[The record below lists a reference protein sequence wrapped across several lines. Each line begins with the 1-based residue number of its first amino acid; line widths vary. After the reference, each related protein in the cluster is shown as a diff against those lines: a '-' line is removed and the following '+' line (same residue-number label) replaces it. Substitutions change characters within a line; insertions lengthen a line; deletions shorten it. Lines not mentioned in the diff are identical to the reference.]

1 MKLKE
6 AVKNMY
12 EHRCHKEPT
21 SMIGWNAEYDDLSSK
36 EIKEC
41 LKMKEVLKKRDE
53 LVEALM
59 KFGVDEH
66 IDDLRDYLKD
76 VDDLDTVKGAIED
89 RASDLLDCA
98 RELESSLTYSVF
110 DDDFEPFDA
119 VENMVN
125 EREKELYDMLN
136 DYEVLLLGND

>member
-1 MKLKE
+1 
-6 AVKNMY
+6 
-12 EHRCHKEPT
+12 
-21 SMIGWNAEYDDLSSK
+21 MIGWNGEYDGMSNKDIL
-36 EIKEC
+36 EC
-41 LKMKEVLKKRDE
+41 LKMEEVLKKRDE

-76 VDDLDTVKGAIED
+76 VDDLDTVKGAIEE
-89 RASDLLDCA
+89 RAQDLLDCA

-110 DDDFEPFDA
+110 DDEFEPFDV

-125 EREKELYDMLN
+125 DREKELYDMLD

>member
-1 MKLKE
+1 
-6 AVKNMY
+6 
-12 EHRCHKEPT
+12 
-21 SMIGWNAEYDDLSSK
+21 MIGWNNEYDGMSNKDIL
-36 EIKEC
+36 EC
-41 LKMKEVLKKRDE
+41 LKMEEVLKKRDE

-59 KFGVDEH
+59 KFGVEEH

-98 RELESSLTYSVF
+98 RELETSLTYSVF
-110 DDDFEPFDA
+110 DDDFEPFDV

-125 EREKELYDMLN
+125 DREKELYDMLN

>member
-1 MKLKE
+1 
-6 AVKNMY
+6 
-12 EHRCHKEPT
+12 
-21 SMIGWNAEYDDLSSK
+21 MIGWNTEYDDLSAK

-41 LKMKEVLKKRDE
+41 LRMDEIESKREE

-110 DDDFEPFDA
+110 DDDFEPFDV
-119 VENMVN
+119 VENMVHDK
-125 EREKELYDMLN
+125 EKELYDMLN

>member
-1 MKLKE
+1 
-6 AVKNMY
+6 
-12 EHRCHKEPT
+12 
-21 SMIGWNAEYDDLSSK
+21 MIGWNAEYNGMSNKDIL
-36 EIKEC
+36 EC
-41 LKMKEVLKKRDE
+41 LKMEEVLKKRDE

-76 VDDLDTVKGAIED
+76 VDDLDHVKGAIEE
-89 RASDLLDCA
+89 RAQDLLDCA

-110 DDDFEPFDA
+110 DDEFEPFDA
-119 VENMVN
+119 VENMVHD
-125 EREKELYDMLN
+125 REKELYDMLN

>member
-1 MKLKE
+1 
-6 AVKNMY
+6 
-12 EHRCHKEPT
+12 
-21 SMIGWNAEYDDLSSK
+21 MIGWNGEYDDLSAK
-36 EIKEC
+36 EVKEC
-41 LKMKEVLKKRDE
+41 LKMEEVLKKRDE

-76 VDDLDTVKGAIED
+76 VDDLEHGKGAIED

-125 EREKELYDMLN
+125 DREKELYDMLD
-136 DYEVLLLGND
+136 DYEALLLGNE

>member
-1 MKLKE
+1 
-6 AVKNMY
+6 
-12 EHRCHKEPT
+12 
-21 SMIGWNAEYDDLSSK
+21 MIGWNDEYDDMSSK
-36 EIKEC
+36 DIKEC
-41 LKMKEVLKKRDE
+41 LRMDEIKSKRDE

-110 DDDFEPFDA
+110 DDEFEPFDV
-119 VENMVN
+119 VENMVHDK
-125 EREKELYDMLN
+125 EKELYDMLN
-136 DYEVLLLGND
+136 DYEVLLLGNE

>member
-1 MKLKE
+1 
-6 AVKNMY
+6 
-12 EHRCHKEPT
+12 
-21 SMIGWNAEYDDLSSK
+21 MIGWNAEYDGMSNKDIL
-36 EIKEC
+36 EC
-41 LKMKEVLKKRDE
+41 LKMEEVLKKRDE

-76 VDDLDTVKGAIED
+76 VDDLDHVKGAIEE
-89 RASDLLDCA
+89 RASDLIDCA

-110 DDDFEPFDA
+110 DDEFEPFDV

-125 EREKELYDMLN
+125 DREKELYDMLN
-136 DYEVLLLGND
+136 DYEVLLLGNE

>member
-1 MKLKE
+1 
-6 AVKNMY
+6 
-12 EHRCHKEPT
+12 
-21 SMIGWNAEYDDLSSK
+21 MIGWNGEYDDLSTK
-36 EIKEC
+36 EVKEC
-41 LKMKEVLKKRDE
+41 LKMEEVLKKRDE

-76 VDDLDTVKGAIED
+76 VDDLDTIKGAIED
-89 RASDLLDCA
+89 RAQDLLECA
-98 RELESSLTYSVF
+98 RELEHSLTYSVF

-125 EREKELYDMLN
+125 DKEKELYDMLDN
-136 DYEVLLLGND
+136 YEVLLLGND

>member
-1 MKLKE
+1 
-6 AVKNMY
+6 
-12 EHRCHKEPT
+12 
-21 SMIGWNAEYDDLSSK
+21 MIGWNAEYDDMSSK
-36 EIKEC
+36 DIKEC
-41 LKMKEVLKKRDE
+41 LRMDEIESKRDE

-76 VDDLDTVKGAIED
+76 VDDLEHVKGAIED

-125 EREKELYDMLN
+125 DREKELYDMLN
-136 DYEVLLLGND
+136 DYEVLLLGNE

>member
-1 MKLKE
+1 
-6 AVKNMY
+6 
-12 EHRCHKEPT
+12 
-21 SMIGWNAEYDDLSSK
+21 MIGWNAEYDDLSTK
-36 EIKEC
+36 EVKEC
-41 LKMKEVLKKRDE
+41 LKMEEVLKKRDE

-59 KFGVDEH
+59 KFGIDEH

-76 VDDLDTVKGAIED
+76 VDDLDTVKGAIEE
-89 RASDLLDCA
+89 RAQDLLDCA

-125 EREKELYDMLN
+125 DREKELYDMLN
-136 DYEVLLLGND
+136 DYEVLLLDND

>member
-1 MKLKE
+1 
-6 AVKNMY
+6 
-12 EHRCHKEPT
+12 
-21 SMIGWNAEYDDLSSK
+21 MIGWNAEYDDLSSK
-36 EIKEC
+36 KIKEC
-41 LKMKEVLKKRDE
+41 LRMDEIESKREE
-53 LVEALM
+53 LVEVLE

-76 VDDLDTVKGAIED
+76 VDDLDHVKGAIED

-110 DDDFEPFDA
+110 DDEFEPFDV

-125 EREKELYDMLN
+125 DRKKKLYDMLN

>member
-1 MKLKE
+1 
-6 AVKNMY
+6 
-12 EHRCHKEPT
+12 
-21 SMIGWNAEYDDLSSK
+21 MIGWNNEYDGMSNKDIL
-36 EIKEC
+36 EC
-41 LKMKEVLKKRDE
+41 LKMEEVLKKRDE

-59 KFGVDEH
+59 KFGVNEH

-110 DDDFEPFDA
+110 DDEFEPFDV

-125 EREKELYDMLN
+125 DKEKELYDMLN
-136 DYEVLLLGND
+136 DYEVLLLGNE

>member
-1 MKLKE
+1 
-6 AVKNMY
+6 
-12 EHRCHKEPT
+12 
-21 SMIGWNAEYDDLSSK
+21 MIGWNAEYDDMSSK
-36 EIKEC
+36 DIKEC
-41 LKMKEVLKKRDE
+41 LRMDEIESKRDE

-76 VDDLDTVKGAIED
+76 VDDLDTVKEAIED
-89 RASDLLDCA
+89 RASDLIDCA

-125 EREKELYDMLN
+125 DREKELYDMLN

>member
-1 MKLKE
+1 
-6 AVKNMY
+6 
-12 EHRCHKEPT
+12 
-21 SMIGWNAEYDDLSSK
+21 MIGWNNEYDGMSNKDIL
-36 EIKEC
+36 EC
-41 LKMKEVLKKRDE
+41 LKMEEVLKKREE
-53 LVEALM
+53 LVEALV

-76 VDDLDTVKGAIED
+76 VDDLDTVKEAIED

-110 DDDFEPFDA
+110 DDDFEPFDV
-119 VENMVN
+119 VENMVHD
-125 EREKELYDMLN
+125 REKELYDMLN

>member
-1 MKLKE
+1 
-6 AVKNMY
+6 
-12 EHRCHKEPT
+12 
-21 SMIGWNAEYDDLSSK
+21 MIGWNAEYDDMSSK
-36 EIKEC
+36 DIKEC
-41 LKMKEVLKKRDE
+41 LRMDEIESKRDE
-53 LVEALM
+53 LVEALV

-119 VENMVN
+119 VENMVHDK
-125 EREKELYDMLN
+125 EKELYDMLN
-136 DYEVLLLGND
+136 DYEVLLLGNE

>member
-1 MKLKE
+1 
-6 AVKNMY
+6 
-12 EHRCHKEPT
+12 
-21 SMIGWNAEYDDLSSK
+21 MIGWNGEYDDLSAK
-36 EIKEC
+36 EVKEC
-41 LKMKEVLKKRDE
+41 LKMEEVLKKRDE

-76 VDDLDTVKGAIED
+76 VDDLDHVKGAIEE
-89 RASDLLDCA
+89 RAQDLLDCA

-125 EREKELYDMLN
+125 DREKELYDMLN
-136 DYEVLLLGND
+136 DYEVLLLGNE

>member
-1 MKLKE
+1 
-6 AVKNMY
+6 
-12 EHRCHKEPT
+12 
-21 SMIGWNAEYDDLSSK
+21 MIGWNAEYDDMSSK
-36 EIKEC
+36 DIKEC
-41 LKMKEVLKKRDE
+41 LRMDEIKSKREE
-53 LVEALM
+53 LVEALE

-110 DDDFEPFDA
+110 DDDFEPFDV
-119 VENMVN
+119 VENMVHDK
-125 EREKELYDMLN
+125 EKELYDMLN
-136 DYEVLLLGND
+136 DYEVLLLGNE